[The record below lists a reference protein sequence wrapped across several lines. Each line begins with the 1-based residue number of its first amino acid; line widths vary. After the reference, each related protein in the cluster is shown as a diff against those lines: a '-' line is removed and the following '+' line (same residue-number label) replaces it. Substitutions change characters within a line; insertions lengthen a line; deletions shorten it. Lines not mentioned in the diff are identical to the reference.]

1 MLSKR
6 DWPLVNSL
14 TSKQTGRTAV
24 ILLMACLA
32 ASVSIIGLPAPS
44 IGREDGEVEIQDPSL
59 LIEERLIDEGS
70 FSAARA
76 RLDKLQVERPD
87 DVNVKILAARF
98 FRKIGLWSVAIM
110 EYEKVRRVKPEIV
123 EPYIALSEMHREN
136 LSTEIALA
144 MAEEAVAR
152 APQSVRA
159 REALISA
166 LIDNHNVSQA
176 QAELLAL
183 NKARP
188 TDPEVLYL
196 SFKVKKALGEL
207 EQARIDLEKAMKLSP
222 NNVAWYFDLS
232 EIYED
237 TGDYQQARATIGKY
251 IEASPDSTR
260 ALAKLAEILEFRLYD
275 LDGAKQIYD
284 RILVIEPDN
293 QSALAGKD
301 RLLKKRNDLASTI
314 KRNIYKFFAFIV
326 SIFSSKKVAA

>member
-1 MLSKR
+1 
-6 DWPLVNSL
+6 
-14 TSKQTGRTAV
+14 
-24 ILLMACLA
+24 
-32 ASVSIIGLPAPS
+32 
-44 IGREDGEVEIQDPSL
+44 
-59 LIEERLIDEGS
+59 
-70 FSAARA
+70 
-76 RLDKLQVERPD
+76 
-87 DVNVKILAARF
+87 
-98 FRKIGLWSVAIM
+98 
-110 EYEKVRRVKPEIV
+110 
-123 EPYIALSEMHREN
+123 
-136 LSTEIALA
+136 

-326 SIFSSKKVAA
+326 SILSSKKVAA